1 MVVRHLSQRKS
12 KPVFQNTKETIEK
25 DQNISDEINDVQLD
39 SEYLKKSDD
48 LDSQDE
54 DKSINSKTDMD
65 EK

>member
-1 MVVRHLSQRKS
+1 M
-12 KPVFQNTKETIEK
+12 

-54 DKSINSKTDMD
+54 DKSINTKTEMD